1 MKKIK
6 KLSLYELNPRFF
18 KDSTGNGVGDL
29 SGLANKFDY
38 FDYLGVDGV
47 IIKDVVSSDVEGKL
61 PKFTE
66 VATDLGSLNDLKKV
80 IEKAKK
86 FKKGIFIELKIG
98 SLSQNHQWVKRA
110 VEDPT
115 DEFEGIIE
123 MHDNKTNQNLT
134 YKRANINK
142 TQQFYVVDEKTQE
155 VPLNWRSENVINKF
169 VDVIR
174 FWKDLGVNG
183 FVFKDFEY
191 IADPEKQIPMNDLTL
206 KELRKFY
213 RAVKEINDNIIIVGK
228 TNFLPMGSAHSYTQ
242 GKTQVFDYF
251 MTTEVSLLGTGHDLL
266 TDRIG
271 KFRIKDIKNVLKTFA
286 TDPSNIL
293 SFGSERAGRII
304 SRWGNDGQYS
314 KESAKALGMALLLN
328 KSSSSIYYGDEI
340 GTPNIGLTH
349 LDDFQDKTLDSRK
362 KAALESKIS
371 EEEFMDAQVLQNSI
385 NARSLMAWND
395 MKNGGFSVAEKTVTP
410 ASIWYKEV
418 NVQFQFSDEDSVL
431 NFYKELNRFV
441 TRSTYAKILERGS
454 YKISSLI
461 NGVIQM
467 SFEDGDKQLRVYI
480 NLTDSIKPILFNKKG
495 KVVLSNYSH
504 KNYVELP
511 KKLDA
516 YEGVVVY
523 YKEPVI
529 KKVVKPIKEEKT
541 QEIEIDPIEEEISK
555 EAESIIKEDIKEME
569 FEIDNNQIEEVV
581 NHDENHEI
589 IIEDTNEI
597 EESIPVEE
605 TTEDLVDDIQEDS
618 FDEVNVPEEESTE
631 TEELVLFEEDIKKV
645 EEADDDKQDI
655 ISNVPEE
662 DYDKEMLDGIIVE
675 EAHEEIIVEETL
687 TEDLTIDIQDMKEDM
702 VSQDLNIPKKEEKD
716 DLEELKEI
724 AKIDREIE
732 RSYLDEKTKLT
743 EDEVAKT
750 TLIDDSV
757 DLDELF
763 AEEFKKKK

>member
-18 KDSTGNGVGDL
+18 KDSKGDGVGDL
-29 SGLANKFDY
+29 TGLSNKFDY
-38 FDYLGVDGV
+38 FDYLGVDG
-47 IIKDVVSSDVEGKL
+47 IILKDVISSDVEGKL

-66 VATDLGSLNDLKKV
+66 VASDLGSLNDLSKV

-123 MHDNKTNQNLT
+123 LHDKKEKEHLT
-134 YKRANINK
+134 YKRANVNK
-142 TQQFYVVDEKTQE
+142 TQQFFVVDSETQE

-191 IADPEKQIPMNDLTL
+191 IADSEKKNPMSELTL

-213 RAVKEINDNIIIVGK
+213 RAVKEINDNIVIVGK
-228 TNFLPMGSAHSYTQ
+228 THFLPMGSANQYTQ
-242 GKTQVFDYF
+242 GATQVFDYF
-251 MTTEVSLLGTGHDLL
+251 MTTEVSLLGTSNTLVTDGIGNFRVKDL
-266 TDRIG
+266 
-271 KFRIKDIKNVLKTFA
+271 KNVLKSFA
-286 TDPSNIL
+286 KDTTNIL
-293 SFGSERAGRII
+293 SFGSERVGRIL
-304 SRWGNDGQYS
+304 SRWGNDGQYW
-314 KESAKALGMALLLN
+314 KESAKALGMALMLN

-349 LDDFQDKTLDSRK
+349 LDDFQDKTLESRK
-362 KAALESKIS
+362 QKAIESKIS
-371 EEEFMDAQVLQNSI
+371 EKDFMDAQVLQNSI

-395 MKNGGFSVAEKTVTP
+395 MKNGGFSTAEKTVTP

-418 NVQFQFSDEDSVL
+418 NVAYQFEDPKSVL

-441 TRSTYAKILERGS
+441 TRSTYAKLLEKGD

-461 NGVIQM
+461 QGVIQLT
-467 SFEDGDKQLRVYI
+467 FQDGDKELRIYI

-495 KVVLSNYSH
+495 KVVLSNYDH
-504 KNYVELP
+504 KDYSTLP

-516 YEGVVVY
+516 YEGIVVY
-523 YKEPVI
+523 YKVPA
-529 KKVVKPIKEEKT
+529 VKPKPVKAVPTPEEKV
-541 QEIEIDPIEEEISK
+541 IEEYQEEVAK
-555 EAESIIKEDIKEME
+555 EAEVIIKEDLKEME
-569 FEIDNNQIEEVV
+569 FEIDNDQIEVV
-581 NHDENHEI
+581 VAHDETHEA
-589 IIEDTNEI
+589 TI
-597 EESIPVEE
+597 EEETNDDEEITVEE
-605 TTEDLVDDIQEDS
+605 STEDLVDEIQEDS
-618 FDEVNVPEEESTE
+618 FDESNNEENNEPTEEIIDVTEEDDDEDIDQEMLEGIIVDEEVEDESN
-631 TEELVLFEEDIKKV
+631 TEELVVFEETEEVKV
-645 EEADDDKQDI
+645 HVQEME
-655 ISNVPEE
+655 
-662 DYDKEMLDGIIVE
+662 KEMISIEPEPVK
-675 EAHEEIIVEETL
+675 EEI
-687 TEDLTIDIQDMKEDM
+687 KEK
-702 VSQDLNIPKKEEKD
+702 S

-763 AEEFKKKK
+763 AEEFKKNK